1 MKKTLIILAVI
12 LGALLVL
19 LGITGL
25 SAWSYV
31 GNFYDS
37 ANKTRIASYSKEKE
51 AKQVYDKVW
60 KTITQKAQI
69 NNKYAEDFKE
79 IFTSIND
86 KRYGD
91 KNPAMM
97 WITEQNPTLDP
108 NIYRELSQS
117 IEANRNEYLATV
129 KEQISIAQE
138 HNTKVSSSGS
148 YFPCMIIK
156 AIGHPN
162 KVCDTLNVL
171 QVTSNR
177 TEESFKTGIDD
188 NTELFP
194 KK

>member
-1 MKKTLIILAVI
+1 MKKGIIITSIV
-12 LGALLVL
+12 LGSLVVL
-19 LGITGL
+19 LSIFGL
-25 SAWSYV
+25 TMWSYV
-31 GNFYDS
+31 GGFYDT

-69 NNKYAEDFKE
+69 NEKYSEDFKA

-86 KRYGD
+86 KRYGN

-138 HNTKVSSSGS
+138 HNTQVSSSGS
-148 YFPCMIIK
+148 FIPCMIIK

-177 TEESFKTGIDD
+177 TEESFKTGVDN